1 MNNKM
6 YQRITMNNNLGR
18 YVPKMNNKMYQRMYT
33 ITMNKSKIPFI
44 APKKNKYKAIIVGG
58 GHNGLICGKHS

>member
-1 MNNKM
+1 
-6 YQRITMNNNLGR
+6 
-18 YVPKMNNKMYQRMYT
+18 MNNKMYQRMYT